1 MKPPLA
7 PILEAR
13 AVAKSFGAVQALRD
27 VSFAVAPGEV
37 RGICGENGAGKSTLI
52 KILTG
57 VHQSDRGTI
66 VIDGAERRIE
76 GPLHAQAL
84 GIAFVSQ
91 ELSIAPHLSVED
103 NIWLGHR
110 DVPLLHRRR
119 ALRQRAREVLE
130 LVGLRH
136 LAVDVRAS
144 TLSLGERQL
153 LEIARMLVR
162 NARVLILDEP
172 TATLSDREIAQVF
185 ATLRRLKQQGRTII
199 FITHRLAEIF
209 EICDS
214 VTVLRNGYEVGSYAT
229 SEVDRTGLIEAMLGR
244 PLEQMYPQ
252 APSTA
257 GGPALVV
264 RDLHIPGSVRS
275 LSFVVP
281 QGCIACLVG
290 QIGSGA
296 TEAVRA
302 LAGLV
307 YTARGEASVGGR
319 PLRFGSVPKALAR
332 NVRFVSE
339 ERAAEGVFLNLS
351 VRENL
356 LATQLDTLGAGGWMS
371 RQRLT
376 AAAGRLAGMVGI
388 DGRRLRSRTRE
399 LSGGNQQKVAVG
411 RSVTSHGTGV
421 LLMNEPTRGV
431 DVGARAEIYVLM
443 RRLCNQGYAILMT
456 SADIEEVVG
465 MSDIVVTMYR
475 GAKVAEYA
483 GDAIDRT
490 RVLSDIIQQQTAMAG
505 TA

>member
-1 MKPPLA
+1 VG

-13 AVAKSFGAVQALRD
+13 GVAKSFGPVRALRG
-27 VSFAVAPGEV
+27 VSFAVAQGEV

-52 KILTG
+52 KVLTG
-57 VHQSDRGTI
+57 VYRSDRGAI
-66 VIDGAERRIE
+66 LVDGVERRID
-76 GPLHAQAL
+76 GPQDAQAL

-119 ALRQRAREVLE
+119 ALRQRAQEVLE
-130 LVGLRH
+130 LVGLTH
-136 LAVDVRAS
+136 LSVDVRAS

-172 TATLSDREIAQVF
+172 TATLSDREIAHVF
-185 ATLRRLKQQGRTII
+185 ATLRRLKEQGRTII
-199 FITHRLAEIF
+199 FITHRLGEIF

-214 VTVLRNGYEVGSYAT
+214 VTVLRNGYEVGSFAI
-229 SEVDRTGLIEAMLGR
+229 SEVDRAGLIEAMLGR
-244 PLEQMYPQ
+244 PLAQMYPP
-252 APSTA
+252 AALTA
-257 GGPALVV
+257 DGPALVV
-264 RDLHIPGSVRS
+264 RDLHIPGTVGS
-275 LSFVVP
+275 LSLAVP
-281 QGCIACLVG
+281 QGRIACLVG

-296 TEAVRA
+296 AEAVRA
-302 LAGLV
+302 LAGLD
-307 YTARGEASVGGR
+307 YTARGEISVGGLH
-319 PLRFGSVPKALAR
+319 LRLGSVPEALAR

-356 LATQLDTLGAGGWMS
+356 VATQLETLGTGGWMS

-388 DGRRLRSRTRE
+388 DGSRLRSRTRE

-411 RSVTSHGTGV
+411 RSVTGAGKGV

-443 RRLCNQGYAILMT
+443 RRLCEQGYAILMT
-456 SADIEEVVG
+456 STDIEEVVG

-483 GDAIDRT
+483 GDAIDRS
-490 RVLSDIIQQQTAMAG
+490 RILSDIIHQETAVTE

>member
-1 MKPPLA
+1 MTA
-7 PILEAR
+7 VGPILEAR
-13 AVAKSFGAVQALRD
+13 SVAKSFGPVEALCG
-27 VSFAVAPGEV
+27 VSFAVATGEV

-52 KILTG
+52 KVLTG
-57 VHQSDRGTI
+57 VYQADRGAI
-66 VIDGAERRIE
+66 LVDGVEHRVE
-76 GPLHAQAL
+76 GPQDAQAL

-91 ELSIAPHLSVED
+91 ELSIPPHLSVGD

-110 DVPLLHRRR
+110 DVPFLHRRR
-119 ALRQRAREVLE
+119 ALRQRAQEVLE
-130 LVGLRH
+130 LVGLAH
-136 LAVDVRAS
+136 LSVDVRAA

-185 ATLRRLKQQGRTII
+185 ATLRRLKEQGRTVI
-199 FITHRLAEIF
+199 FITHRLNEIF

-214 VTVLRNGYEVGSYAT
+214 VTVLRNGCEVGSFAT
-229 SEVDRTGLIEAMLGR
+229 TEVDRAGLIEAMLGR

-252 APSTA
+252 ASLTEA
-257 GGPALVV
+257 GPALMVS
-264 RDLHIPGSVRS
+264 DLHIPGTVHGLS
-275 LSFVVP
+275 LAVP
-281 QGCIACLVG
+281 KGRIASLVG

-296 TEAVRA
+296 SDAVRA

-307 YTARGEASVGGR
+307 YTARGAVSVGGQR
-319 PLRFGSVPKALAR
+319 LRLGSVPAALAH

-339 ERAAEGVFLNLS
+339 ERAAEGLFLNLS

-356 LATQLDTLGAGGWMS
+356 LATQLGSLGTGGWLS
-371 RQRLT
+371 RRRLT
-376 AAAGRLAGMVGI
+376 TAASRLAGMVGI

-399 LSGGNQQKVAVG
+399 MSGGNQQKVAVG
-411 RSVTSHGTGV
+411 RSVTSDGKGV

-443 RRLCNQGYAILMT
+443 RRLCEQGYAILMT
-456 SADIEEVVG
+456 STDIEEVVG

-475 GAKVAEYA
+475 GAKVGEYA
-483 GDAIDRT
+483 GDTIDRT
-490 RVLSDIIQQQTAMAG
+490 RILSDIIHQ
-505 TA
+505 